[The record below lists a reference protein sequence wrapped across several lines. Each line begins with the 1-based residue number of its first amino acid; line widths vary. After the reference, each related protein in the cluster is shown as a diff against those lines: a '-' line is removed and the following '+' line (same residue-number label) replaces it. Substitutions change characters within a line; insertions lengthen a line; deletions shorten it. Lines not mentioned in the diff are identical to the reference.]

1 MIDVT
6 TLSNFRPM
14 TLQSFCEA
22 SSPTYKSTSCH
33 ALKGPQD
40 FRLFRLL
47 VLESPRSFDYT
58 NCGKIIIYNKSF
70 ESYICI
76 MKMVNGIKSRKSFW
90 SFFEI
95 SSNLRTKLRFAASAK
110 TVVLILKALA
120 SVFPEIARYS
130 TTPSW
135 GYFSER
141 LRVKLKISSTN
152 YYSNII

>member
-40 FRLFRLL
+40 LYLFRLS

-58 NCGKIIIYNKSF
+58 NCGKIMIYNKSL
-70 ESYICI
+70 ESYIWI
-76 MKMVNGIKSRKSFW
+76 WSTGGSLEKSFW
-90 SFFEI
+90 LFFEI
-95 SSNLRTKLRFAASAK
+95 SSDLRTKLWFAASAK

-120 SVFPEIARYS
+120 SVFREIAKYGD
-130 TTPSW
+130 TPSW
-135 GYFSER
+135 GLLF
-141 LRVKLKISSTN
+141 
-152 YYSNII
+152 